1 VNEETLRCEIAE
13 YQIEL
18 KEAQSRVKYIESQI
32 EKRRDRLFELK
43 KGIGDPPS
51 PITH

>member
-1 VNEETLRCEIAE
+1 MNEETLRCEIAE

-18 KEAQSRVKYIESQI
+18 KKARKRVEYLEKKIEFN
-32 EKRRDRLFELK
+32 RDRLFELK